1 VRNWKSKFL
10 KALKEDPEFAAEVR
24 ALLLSEDLLNLP
36 PKFDRMEK
44 KIDRIEHKVDKL
56 EERTSRI
63 EERQARSEERQVR
76 LEERQARLEEK
87 QDRLEKKVDKLVEE
101 VAGLKQDVDTLKQ
114 DVDTLKQDVD
124 ILKKDVDTLKKD
136 VDTLKKDVDILK
148 KDVDTLKKD
157 VDILKKDVA
166 YLKGS
171 DRERWY
177 RDKAHAVF
185 GRLVL
190 KGKPFEE
197 KAVEILW
204 DAYKRGQIS
213 KEERDEVLSA
223 DLLWSGERDGK
234 FVVLVVE
241 VSFTIS
247 QNDIERAKKRAEI
260 LRKLGILAIPVVGG
274 VELGKQVKLDDVV
287 CIVDGKFDD
296 EEFEKLFLKLS
307 QSK

>member
-10 KALKEDPEFAAEVR
+10 KALKEDPEFAADVR

-44 KIDRIEHKVDKL
+44 KIDRIEYKVDKL

-87 QDRLEKKVDKLVEE
+87 QDRLEKKVDKLEE
-101 VAGLKQDVDTLKQ
+101 DVFGLKQDVG
-114 DVDTLKQDVD
+114 TLKQDVD
-124 ILKKDVDTLKKD
+124 ILKKDVDTLKRD
-136 VDTLKKDVDILK
+136 VDTLKKDVG
-148 KDVDTLKKD
+148 
-157 VDILKKDVA
+157 ILKKDVA

-190 KGKPFEE
+190 KGEPFEE
-197 KAVEILW
+197 KAAEILW
-204 DAYKRGQIS
+204 DAYKRVQIS
-213 KEERDEVLSA
+213 KEERDEVLSS

-247 QNDIERAKKRAEI
+247 QEDVERAKKRAEI

-274 VELGKQVKLDDVV
+274 VELGKEVKLDDVV

>member
-136 VDTLKKDVDILK
+136 VDTLK

>member
-56 EERTSRI
+56 EERQT
-63 EERQARSEERQVR
+63 RSEER
-76 LEERQARLEEK
+76 
-87 QDRLEKKVDKLVEE
+87 QDRLEKKVDKLEEE
-101 VAGLKQDVDTLKQ
+101 VAGLKQ
-114 DVDTLKQDVD
+114 
-124 ILKKDVDTLKKD
+124 
-136 VDTLKKDVDILK
+136 
-148 KDVDTLKKD
+148 DVDTLKKD

-177 RDKAHAVF
+177 RDRAHAVF
-185 GRLVL
+185 GRVIL
-190 KGKPFEE
+190 KGKTFEE
-197 KAVEILW
+197 RAAEILW

-247 QNDIERAKKRAEI
+247 QEDVERAKKRAEI

-274 VELGKQVKLDDVV
+274 VELGKEVKLDDVV

-296 EEFEKLFLKLS
+296 EEFEKLFSKLS

>member
-44 KIDRIEHKVDKL
+44 KVDRIEYKVDKL
-56 EERTSRI
+56 EERQT
-63 EERQARSEERQVR
+63 R
-76 LEERQARLEEK
+76 LEER

-101 VAGLKQDVDTLKQ
+101 VAG
-114 DVDTLKQDVD
+114 LKQDVD

-136 VDTLKKDVDILK
+136 VDTLKKDVDTLKKDVDTLKKDVDILK
-148 KDVDTLKKD
+148 KDVDILKKD

-177 RDKAHAVF
+177 RDRAHAVF
-185 GRLVL
+185 GRIIL

-197 KAVEILW
+197 KAAEILW

-213 KEERDEVLSA
+213 KEERDEVLSS

-241 VSFTIS
+241 GSFTIS
-247 QNDIERAKKRAEI
+247 QDDVERAKKRAEI

-274 VELGKQVKLDDVV
+274 VEIGKDVKLDDVV

>member
-1 VRNWKSKFL
+1 MTIIFFVRNWKSKFL

-56 EERTSRI
+56 EERQT
-63 EERQARSEERQVR
+63 RSEER
-76 LEERQARLEEK
+76 

-101 VAGLKQDVDTLKQ
+101 VAGLKQDVD
-114 DVDTLKQDVD
+114 

-136 VDTLKKDVDILK
+136 VDILKKDVDILKKDVDILK

-177 RDKAHAVF
+177 RDRAHAVF
-185 GRLVL
+185 GRIIL

-197 KAVEILW
+197 KAAEILW

-247 QNDIERAKKRAEI
+247 QEDVERAKKRAEI
-260 LRKLGILAIPVVGG
+260 LRKLGILAIPIVGG
-274 VELGKQVKLDDVV
+274 VDLGKEVKLDDVV

>member
-1 VRNWKSKFL
+1 MTIIFFVRNWKSKFL
-10 KALKEDPEFAAEVR
+10 KALKEDPEFAADVR

-63 EERQARSEERQVR
+63 EERQARSEERQ
-76 LEERQARLEEK
+76 ARLEES

-101 VAGLKQDVDTLKQ
+101 VAGLKQDVDTLKKDVNTLKKDVDILKQDVGTLKQ
-114 DVDTLKQDVD
+114 DVDTLKQDVN
-124 ILKKDVDTLKKD
+124 ILKKDVDTLKR
-136 VDTLKKDVDILK
+136 
-148 KDVDTLKKD
+148 
-157 VDILKKDVA
+157 DVA

-197 KAVEILW
+197 KAAEILW
-204 DAYKRGQIS
+204 DAYKRSQIS

-247 QNDIERAKKRAEI
+247 QDDVERAKKRAEI

-274 VELGKQVKLDDVV
+274 VEIGKDVKLDDVV
-287 CIVDGKFDD
+287 CVVDGKFDD

>member
-1 VRNWKSKFL
+1 MTIIFFVRNWKSKFL

-56 EERTSRI
+56 EERQT
-63 EERQARSEERQVR
+63 RSEER
-76 LEERQARLEEK
+76 
-87 QDRLEKKVDKLVEE
+87 QDRLEKKVDKLGEE
-101 VAGLKQDVDTLKQ
+101 VAGLKQDVDTLKK
-114 DVDTLKQDVD
+114 DVDTLKKDVD
-124 ILKKDVDTLKKD
+124 TLKKDVDTLKKD

-148 KDVDTLKKD
+148 KDVD
-157 VDILKKDVA
+157 ILKKDVA

-177 RDKAHAVF
+177 RDRAHAVF
-185 GRLVL
+185 GRVIL
-190 KGKPFEE
+190 KGKTFEE
-197 KAVEILW
+197 KAAEILW

-247 QNDIERAKKRAEI
+247 QEDVERAKKRAEI

-296 EEFEKLFLKLS
+296 EEFEKLFSKLS

>member
-10 KALKEDPEFAAEVR
+10 KALKEDPEFAADVR
-24 ALLLSEDLLNLP
+24 ALLLSEDFLNLP

-87 QDRLEKKVDKLVEE
+87 QDRLEKKVDKLEE
-101 VAGLKQDVDTLKQ
+101 DVFGLKQDVGT
-114 DVDTLKQDVD
+114 
-124 ILKKDVDTLKKD
+124 LKKDVDTLKKD

-148 KDVDTLKKD
+148 KDVD
-157 VDILKKDVA
+157 ILKKDVA

-177 RDKAHAVF
+177 RDRAHAVF
-185 GRLVL
+185 GRIIL

-197 KAVEILW
+197 KAAEILW

-213 KEERDEVLSA
+213 KEERDEVLSS

-241 VSFTIS
+241 VSFAIS
-247 QNDIERAKKRAEI
+247 QDDIERAKKRAEI

-274 VELGKQVKLDDVV
+274 VEFGKEVKLDDVV
-287 CIVDGKFDD
+287 CIVDGKFED

>member
-10 KALKEDPEFAAEVR
+10 KALKEDPEFAADVR

-87 QDRLEKKVDKLVEE
+87 QDRLEKKVDKLEE
-101 VAGLKQDVDTLKQ
+101 DVFGLKQDVGT
-114 DVDTLKQDVD
+114 
-124 ILKKDVDTLKKD
+124 LKKDVDTLKKD

-148 KDVDTLKKD
+148 KDVD
-157 VDILKKDVA
+157 ILKKDVA

-177 RDKAHAVF
+177 RDRAHAVF

-197 KAVEILW
+197 KAAEILW
-204 DAYKRGQIS
+204 DAYKRCQIS
-213 KEERDEVLSA
+213 KEERDEVLSS

-241 VSFTIS
+241 VSFAIS
-247 QNDIERAKKRAEI
+247 QDDVERAKKRAEI

-274 VELGKQVKLDDVV
+274 IELGKEVKLDDVV

>member
-1 VRNWKSKFL
+1 MRNWKSKFL
-10 KALKEDPEFAAEVR
+10 KSLKEDPEFAADVR

-87 QDRLEKKVDKLVEE
+87 QDRLEKKVDKLEE
-101 VAGLKQDVDTLKQ
+101 DVFGLKQDVG
-114 DVDTLKQDVD
+114 
-124 ILKKDVDTLKKD
+124 TLKKD
-136 VDTLKKDVDILK
+136 VDTLK

-177 RDKAHAVF
+177 RDRAHAVF

-197 KAVEILW
+197 KAAEILW
-204 DAYKRGQIS
+204 DAYKRCQIS
-213 KEERDEVLSA
+213 KEERDEVLSS

-241 VSFTIS
+241 VSFAIS
-247 QNDIERAKKRAEI
+247 QDDVERAKKRAEI

-274 VELGKQVKLDDVV
+274 IELGKEVKLDDVV

>member
-1 VRNWKSKFL
+1 
-10 KALKEDPEFAAEVR
+10 
-24 ALLLSEDLLNLP
+24 
-36 PKFDRMEK
+36 M
-44 KIDRIEHKVDKL
+44 
-56 EERTSRI
+56 
-63 EERQARSEERQVR
+63 
-76 LEERQARLEEK
+76 
-87 QDRLEKKVDKLVEE
+87 EKKVDKLVEE
-101 VAGLKQDVDTLKQ
+101 VAGLKQDVNTLK
-114 DVDTLKQDVD
+114 KDVD

-136 VDTLKKDVDILK
+136 VDTLKKDVDTLKRDVDTLK
-148 KDVDTLKKD
+148 KDVDILKKD

-177 RDKAHAVF
+177 RDRAHAVF
-185 GRLVL
+185 GRVIL

-197 KAVEILW
+197 RAAEILW

-213 KEERDEVLSA
+213 KEERDEVLSS

-241 VSFTIS
+241 VSFAIS
-247 QNDIERAKKRAEI
+247 QDDVERAKKRAEI

-274 VELGKQVKLDDVV
+274 IELGKEVKLDDVV

>member
-1 VRNWKSKFL
+1 MRNWKSKFL

-44 KIDRIEHKVDKL
+44 KVDRIEYKVDKL
-56 EERTSRI
+56 EERQT
-63 EERQARSEERQVR
+63 R
-76 LEERQARLEEK
+76 LEER

-101 VAGLKQDVDTLKQ
+101 VAGLKQDVD
-114 DVDTLKQDVD
+114 
-124 ILKKDVDTLKKD
+124 ILKKD

-148 KDVDTLKKD
+148 KDVDILKKDVDILKKD

-177 RDKAHAVF
+177 RDRAHAVF
-185 GRLVL
+185 GRVIL
-190 KGKPFEE
+190 KGKTFEE
-197 KAVEILW
+197 RAAEILW

-213 KEERDEVLSA
+213 KEERDEVLSS

-247 QNDIERAKKRAEI
+247 QDDVERAKKRAEI

-274 VELGKQVKLDDVV
+274 VEIGKDVKLDDVV

>member
-136 VDTLKKDVDILK
+136 VDTLKKDVDTLK
-148 KDVDTLKKD
+148 KDVDILKKD

-177 RDKAHAVF
+177 RDRAHAVF
-185 GRLVL
+185 GRIIL

-197 KAVEILW
+197 KASEILW

-213 KEERDEVLSA
+213 KEERDEVLSS

-274 VELGKQVKLDDVV
+274 IELGKEVKLDDVV

>member
-1 VRNWKSKFL
+1 MTIIFFVRNWKSKFL

-56 EERTSRI
+56 EERQT
-63 EERQARSEERQVR
+63 RSEER
-76 LEERQARLEEK
+76 

-101 VAGLKQDVDTLKQ
+101 VAGLKQDVD
-114 DVDTLKQDVD
+114 
-124 ILKKDVDTLKKD
+124 ILKKD

-148 KDVDTLKKD
+148 KDVDILKKD

-177 RDKAHAVF
+177 RDRAHAVF
-185 GRLVL
+185 GRIIL

-197 KAVEILW
+197 KAAEILW

-247 QNDIERAKKRAEI
+247 QEDVERAKKRAEI
-260 LRKLGILAIPVVGG
+260 LRKLGILAIPIVGG
-274 VELGKQVKLDDVV
+274 VDLGKEVKLDDVV

>member
-1 VRNWKSKFL
+1 
-10 KALKEDPEFAAEVR
+10 
-24 ALLLSEDLLNLP
+24 
-36 PKFDRMEK
+36 MEK
-44 KIDRIEHKVDKL
+44 KVDRIEHKVDKL

-101 VAGLKQDVDTLKQ
+101 VAGLKQ

>member
-1 VRNWKSKFL
+1 MKIGLYQILSRTNSFNLKNQLLMTIIFFVRNWKSKFL

-56 EERTSRI
+56 EERQT
-63 EERQARSEERQVR
+63 RSEER
-76 LEERQARLEEK
+76 

-101 VAGLKQDVDTLKQ
+101 VAGLKQDVD
-114 DVDTLKQDVD
+114 
-124 ILKKDVDTLKKD
+124 ILKKD

-148 KDVDTLKKD
+148 KDVDILKKD

-177 RDKAHAVF
+177 RDRAHAVF
-185 GRLVL
+185 GRIIL

-197 KAVEILW
+197 KAAEILW

-247 QNDIERAKKRAEI
+247 QEDVERAKKRAEI

-274 VELGKQVKLDDVV
+274 VELGKEVKLDDVV

>member
-63 EERQARSEERQVR
+63 EERQARSEERQER
-76 LEERQARLEEK
+76 SEER
-87 QDRLEKKVDKLVEE
+87 QDRLEKKVDKLE
-101 VAGLKQDVDTLKQ
+101 QDVGTLKQ
-114 DVDTLKQDVD
+114 DVDTLK
-124 ILKKDVDTLKKD
+124 KDVDTLKQD

-148 KDVDTLKKD
+148 KDVDILKKD

-177 RDKAHAVF
+177 RDRAHAVF
-185 GRLVL
+185 GRVIL

-197 KAVEILW
+197 RAAEILW

-223 DLLWSGERDGK
+223 DLLWSGEREGE

-247 QNDIERAKKRAEI
+247 QDDVERTKKRAEI

-274 VELGKQVKLDDVV
+274 VELGKEVKLDDVV

-296 EEFEKLFLKLS
+296 EEFEKLFSKLS

>member
-1 VRNWKSKFL
+1 MIIIFFVRNWKSKFL
-10 KALKEDPEFAAEVR
+10 KALKEGPEFAADVR

-44 KIDRIEHKVDKL
+44 KVDRIEYKVDKL
-56 EERTSRI
+56 EERQT
-63 EERQARSEERQVR
+63 RSEER
-76 LEERQARLEEK
+76 
-87 QDRLEKKVDKLVEE
+87 QDRLEKKVDKLEGDVF
-101 VAGLKQDVDTLKQ
+101 GLKQDVG
-114 DVDTLKQDVD
+114 TLKQDVD

-136 VDTLKKDVDILK
+136 VDTLKKDVA
-148 KDVDTLKKD
+148 T
-157 VDILKKDVA
+157 LKKDVA

-197 KAVEILW
+197 KAAEILW
-204 DAYKRGQIS
+204 NAYKRGQIS
-213 KEERDEVLSA
+213 KEERDEVLSS

-247 QNDIERAKKRAEI
+247 QDDFERAKKRAEI
-260 LRKLGILAIPVVGG
+260 LRKLEILAIPVVGG
-274 VELGKQVKLDDVV
+274 VELGKEVKLDDVV

>member
-1 VRNWKSKFL
+1 MRNWKSKFL

-44 KIDRIEHKVDKL
+44 KVDRIEYKVDKL
-56 EERTSRI
+56 EERQT
-63 EERQARSEERQVR
+63 R
-76 LEERQARLEEK
+76 LEER

-101 VAGLKQDVDTLKQ
+101 VAGLKQDVD
-114 DVDTLKQDVD
+114 
-124 ILKKDVDTLKKD
+124 ILKKD

-157 VDILKKDVA
+157 VDILKKDVDILKKDVDILKKDVDILKKDVA

-177 RDKAHAVF
+177 RDRAHAVF
-185 GRLVL
+185 GRVIL
-190 KGKPFEE
+190 KGKTFEE
-197 KAVEILW
+197 RAAEILW

-213 KEERDEVLSA
+213 KEERDEVLSS

-247 QNDIERAKKRAEI
+247 QDDVERAKKRAEI

-274 VELGKQVKLDDVV
+274 VEIGKDVKLDDVV

>member
-1 VRNWKSKFL
+1 MTIIFFVRNWKSKFL

-44 KIDRIEHKVDKL
+44 KIDRIEYKVDKL
-56 EERTSRI
+56 EERQT
-63 EERQARSEERQVR
+63 RSEER
-76 LEERQARLEEK
+76 
-87 QDRLEKKVDKLVEE
+87 QDRLEKKVDKLGEE
-101 VAGLKQDVDTLKQ
+101 VGV
-114 DVDTLKQDVD
+114 
-124 ILKKDVDTLKKD
+124 LKKDVDTLKKD

-148 KDVDTLKKD
+148 KDVDILKKDVDILKKDVDILKKDVDILKKDVDILKKDVDILKKD

-197 KAVEILW
+197 KAAEILW

-247 QNDIERAKKRAEI
+247 QYDVERAKKRAEI

-274 VELGKQVKLDDVV
+274 VELGKEVKLDDVV